1 MPVPDVRPYPRST
14 VRALTSAPGWHD
26 PERLRELVSELFGSG
41 AAWVARLVPPRQESL
56 TRNLDQQGLSL
67 GPALPTHAIGLD
79 VPGLGADEA
88 VALTGAV
95 GARLGTG
102 WCWVTEQHVF
112 VESDAARPDAVYR
125 FAMARRM
132 AHLDHEQFRSHYLQ
146 THAPL
151 VVAQGP
157 LFDRYVVSMIDDEQW
172 DAVAEQR
179 FADFDTWAEHDRQI
193 FEDKPAVRADLPNFL
208 GGVVQLAAVDR
219 LEVQV

>member
-1 MPVPDVRPYPRST
+1 MTVPDVRLHPRST

-26 PERLRELVSELFGSG
+26 PERLRELVSELCGSG

-67 GPALPTHAIGLD
+67 GPVPPTHAIGLD
-79 VPGLGADEA
+79 VPVLGAEEA
-88 VALTGAV
+88 LGLARAV
-95 GARLGTG
+95 GARLGTD
-102 WCWVTEQHVF
+102 WCWTTDQHVF
-112 VESDAARPDAVYR
+112 VESDEPLPGAVHR

-132 AHLDHEQFRSHYLQ
+132 AHLDHGQFRSHYLR

-208 GGVVQLAAVDR
+208 GGVVQLAAVHR